1 MQGTR
6 ITISGNGD
14 FSSCSKVSRAH
25 LEPQNMHAPLIAT
38 PKRAATHRFRPL
50 WQRIRLA
57 GAALVASALTAQ
69 LTAQPVN
76 LGVQRSNDT
85 VVVFWPAGL
94 DLVQPQKR
102 TNLTVGAWQ
111 DLGAA
116 TTASALTE
124 NDTTAQGY
132 YRLRFLAP
140 NITAHPQGKTNATGS
155 NVTFSVNA
163 TGTAPLAYQW
173 RKDNTPLVGKTD
185 TVLGLTNLALGDAGS
200 YTVVVTNRAGSITSI
215 VAVLSVTNPLVRPA
229 GIYMGNFA
237 GQVDNGGFAAMVRSN
252 GSAVAVGYNT
262 PQEEGLFIS
271 SFTVADNGGFSAAT
285 AQSGNAAGTFTSTN
299 VNGTFVNSS
308 GGTGGFRGNR
318 KSDTGTH
325 ANNAGY
331 YTGTYSG
338 QFQGSAFAILAADGS
353 IFFYTIDNPTSPT
366 ADGDG
371 GGFGT
376 INAANSFSGTT
387 VPVGLTVSGT
397 LNTTTKVLSGAYR
410 SGSTTLGSF
419 TLARTS
425 TP

>member
-1 MQGTR
+1 MSNLAESDDARYKLRRLTKPGHFGGLLLLT
-6 ITISGNGD
+6 
-14 FSSCSKVSRAH
+14 VA
-25 LEPQNMHAPLIAT
+25 M
-38 PKRAATHRFRPL
+38 AAR
-50 WQRIRLA
+50 
-57 GAALVASALTAQ
+57 
-69 LTAQPVN
+69 LTAQPVS
-76 LGVQRSNDT
+76 LTIQPSNIS
-85 VVVFWPAGL
+85 VVVSWPAGL

-102 TNLTVGAWQ
+102 TNLAAGAWQ
-111 DLGAA
+111 DLGTA

-124 NDTTAQGY
+124 SASPAQGY
-132 YRLRFLAP
+132 YRLRFLSP
-140 NITAHPQGKTNATGS
+140 EIITHPQGMTNATGS

-173 RKDNTPLVGKTD
+173 RKDNIPLVGKTD
-185 TVLGLTNLALGDAGS
+185 AVLGLTNLALGDAGN
-200 YTVVVTNRAGSITSI
+200 YTVVVTNRVGSITSI
-215 VAVLSVTNPLVRPA
+215 VAFLSVTNPLERPA

-285 AQSGNAAGTFTSTN
+285 AQSGNAAGTFTSSN
-299 VNGTFVNSS
+299 VNGTFVNST
-308 GGTGGFRGNR
+308 GGTGGFSGNR

-338 QFQGSAFAILAADGS
+338 QFQGSAFAVLAADGS

-366 ADGDG
+366 AEGDG

-387 VPVGLTVSGT
+387 VPLGLTVSGT
-397 LNTTTKVLSGAYR
+397 LNTPTKVISGSYR
-410 SGSTTLGSF
+410 MGSTTLGTFSL
-419 TLARTS
+419 TRSS